1 MSEFLSDMD
10 NIPLRLRKAKVVE
23 PSMPSENFSTVLGEQ
38 AADIIEQQAAEI
50 LKLNQLKEGFISRKY
65 CAEMMAEQAAEIA
78 RLKAENEQIQ
88 LAVVYKRFTV
98 EDTVTGKQLKWWGT
112 EARGENDD

>member
-50 LKLNQLKEGFISRKY
+50 LELNKLKEGFISRKY
-65 CAEMMAEQAAEIA
+65 CAEMMAEQAAEIKKLKRKNDFLNIECNYFFQ
-78 RLKAENEQIQ
+78 RLYPGNPFIG
-88 LAVVYKRFTV
+88 
-98 EDTVTGKQLKWWGT
+98 DTT
-112 EARGENDD
+112 EADDE

>member
-38 AADIIEQQAAEI
+38 AADLYEQQAAEI
-50 LKLNQLKEGFISRKY
+50 ERLMERNRELEKAVSDVVETWYWWRDDPIDRCRSVVEATISEAGELIPPKE
-65 CAEMMAEQAAEIA
+65 Q
-78 RLKAENEQIQ
+78 
-88 LAVVYKRFTV
+88 
-98 EDTVTGKQLKWWGT
+98 
-112 EARGENDD
+112 DDG